1 MPERAG
7 TRAGKVGA
15 PPGTLVHV
23 GDDAELP
30 TVVSVVRYGPQG
42 VEELETQDAAAC
54 LPEDGFEGVTWV
66 CVRGLGDV
74 ELIRAIGECFDL
86 HPLVLEDILD
96 TGHRPKVE
104 DYEAYLYFVAHLF
117 GSADDTLTAEQVSLV
132 LLPAVVLSFEE
143 AGGPDV
149 FEPVRERIRNGKGR
163 IRGMGADYLFYALID
178 AIVDSYFVALEETG
192 ARVEVLEDQV
202 VEDPQPEVLRDIH
215 RLKSRLTLLRKG
227 TWPMRDAVSRLER
240 GISDLITP
248 ATAPFL
254 RDVYDHTIQV
264 AESAETYREML
275 LAMLDT
281 YLSSVSNRMNEVM
294 KVLTI
299 IATIFIPI
307 TFVAGIYG
315 MNFKHMPELEWPW
328 AYPMVLAVMAA
339 VALGMVMFFRR
350 RNWL

>member
-1 MPERAG
+1 
-7 TRAGKVGA
+7 
-15 PPGTLVHV
+15 VHV
-23 GDDAELP
+23 GDDAEFPSL
-30 TVVSVVRYGPQG
+30 TCVMRYGPEG
-42 VEELETQDAAAC
+42 VEELDAQVAAAC
-54 LPEDGFEGVTWV
+54 LPADGFEGVTWV

-74 ELIRAIGECFDL
+74 ELIRDLGECFDL

-104 DYEAYLYFVAHLF
+104 DYQAYLYFVARLF
-117 GSADDTLTAEQVSLV
+117 GSADDALTPEQVSLA
-132 LLPAVVLSFEE
+132 LLPGVVLSFEE

-149 FEPVRERIRNGKGR
+149 FEPVRARIRDGKGR
-163 IRGMGADYLFYALID
+163 IRSMGADYLFYALID

-192 ARVEVLEDQV
+192 ARVEVLEDRV
-202 VEDPQPEVLRDIH
+202 VEDPEPEVLRDIH
-215 RLKSRLTLLRKG
+215 RLKGRLRLLRES

-307 TFVAGIYG
+307 TFVAGVYG
-315 MNFKHMPELEWPW
+315 MNFEHMPELAWPW
-328 AYPMVLAVMAA
+328 AYPAALGVMAG
-339 VALGMVMFFRR
+339 VAIGMLIFFRR
-350 RNWL
+350 KRWL